1 MTELTQEVRDYLSSI
16 GRKGG
21 SSTSEA
27 KKKSSARNGA
37 LGGRPFGSKDKKKRV
52 VTHRP
57 HKEPAQGT
65 EN

>member
-1 MTELTQEVRDYLSSI
+1 MELSQEIKDYLSSI
-16 GRKGG
+16 GKKGG
-21 SSTSEA
+21 SSRSE
-27 KKKSSARNGA
+27 KKRKSSARNGA

-65 EN
+65 DLP

>member
-1 MTELTQEVRDYLSSI
+1 MELSQEIKDYLSSI
-16 GRKGG
+16 GKKGG
-21 SSTSEA
+21 SSRSE
-27 KKKSSARNGA
+27 KKRKSSARNGA

>member
-1 MTELTQEVRDYLSSI
+1 MELSQEIKDYLSSI
-16 GRKGG
+16 GKKGG

-27 KKKSSARNGA
+27 KKKSSARNGS
-37 LGGRPFGSKDKKKRV
+37 LSGGRPFGSKDKKKRV

>member
-1 MTELTQEVRDYLSSI
+1 MTELSPEVKAYLSSI
-16 GRKGG
+16 GKKGG
-21 SSTSEA
+21 SSRSE
-27 KKKSSARNGA
+27 KKRKSSARNGA